1 MRGRVL
7 SLFRKV
13 KPSGARAGLALA
25 TGGFALAAV
34 KQRAGAKPV
43 VEHLALHATEGGDVE
58 KTLAGAIGS
67 LQLQRAR
74 MSAVIGTEDY
84 QLVQVE
90 APEVLPSE
98 LRTAVRWRLRDV
110 ITFHIDDATVDVFEI
125 PDQSRRAQKMM
136 FAVAARNDAVK
147 QIANVVTPHVH
158 GFDVIDIPE
167 LCLRNLS
174 SLLPQDEKGVALLVL
189 EQNSAH
195 LVLTRQGVLYLTRRI
210 DLSRSFSLSEG
221 SDIDAS
227 ALALELQR
235 SLDYYESNYDHPP
248 IAEMA
253 IAPAN
258 DRAAELAAALKN
270 ESSLRINLLDLNSL
284 LDAPNGLPAQITWP
298 MLLALG
304 AALRT
309 DTVEL

>member
-1 MRGRVL
+1 M

-13 KPSGARAGLALA
+13 KPSGARAGFAIA
-25 TGGFALAAV
+25 NGGFALAAV
-34 KQRAGAKPV
+34 KQRAGSKPV

-58 KTLAGAIGS
+58 KTLASAIGT

-136 FAVAARNDAVK
+136 FAIAARNDAVK
-147 QIANVVTPHVH
+147 QIVNIVTPHVH

-189 EQNSAH
+189 EQNAAH
-195 LVLTRQGVLYLTRRI
+195 LVLTRKGVLYLTRRI
-210 DLSRSFSLSEG
+210 DLSRSFSINGDADE
-221 SDIDAS
+221 IDAS

-253 IAPAN
+253 IAPAT
-258 DRAAELAAALKN
+258 DRAAQLATALKS
-270 ESSLRINLLDLNSL
+270 ESSLRINLLDLSSL
-284 LDAPNGLPAQITWP
+284 LDAPNGLPEEITWP

-304 AALRT
+304 AALRS

>member
-1 MRGRVL
+1 M

-13 KPSGARAGLALA
+13 KQSGVRAGLAMA
-25 TGGFALAAV
+25 NGGFALAAI
-34 KQRAGAKPV
+34 KQRANAKPV
-43 VEHLALHATEGGDVE
+43 VEHLATHATEGGDTE
-58 KTLAGAIGS
+58 KTLAAAIGS

-147 QIANVVTPHVH
+147 QIVNVVTPHVS

-210 DLSRSFSLSEG
+210 DLGRGYSIDG
-221 SDIDAS
+221 ADTDIDAS

-253 IAPAN
+253 IAPASE
-258 DRAAELAAALKN
+258 RAARLAAALKN
-270 ESSLRINLLDLNSL
+270 ESSLRINLFDLSSL
-284 LDAPNGLPAQITWP
+284 VEAPQGLPTEITWP

-304 AALRT
+304 AAMRT

>member
-1 MRGRVL
+1 ML

-13 KPSGARAGLALA
+13 KQSGVRVGFAVASN
-25 TGGFALAAV
+25 GFALAAV

-43 VEHLALHATEGGDVE
+43 VEHCAMHTVEGGDIE
-58 KTLAGAIGS
+58 KSLSAAVTT

-74 MSAVIGTEDY
+74 MSAVIGGNDY

-125 PDQSRRAQKMM
+125 PDQSRRAQKML

-147 QIANVVTPHVH
+147 QIATIATPHVS

-195 LVLTRQGVLYLTRRI
+195 LVITRQGVLYLTRRI
-210 DLSRSFSLSEG
+210 DLGRSYSMRDGETG
-221 SDIDAS
+221 SDIDAGS
-227 ALALELQR
+227 LALELQR
-235 SLDYYESNYDHPP
+235 SLDYYESNYDNPP
-248 IAEMA
+248 VADLV
-253 IAPAN
+253 IAPAG
-258 DRAAELAAALKN
+258 DRSVSLATALKN
-270 ESSLRINLLDLNSL
+270 ETSLRISSFDLSSL
-284 LDAPNGLPAQITWP
+284 IESSGALIADMNWP

-309 DTVEL
+309 EVVEL

>member
-1 MRGRVL
+1 ML

-13 KPSGARAGLALA
+13 KQSGARAGLAMA
-25 TGGFALAAV
+25 SDGFALASV
-34 KQRAGAKPV
+34 KQRAGTKPAL
-43 VEHLALHATEGGDVE
+43 EHFATHALANGDVE
-58 KTLAGAIGS
+58 KTLVETVGS

-74 MSAVIGTEDY
+74 MSAVIGSEDY

-136 FAVAARNDAVK
+136 FAIAARNDAVK
-147 QIANVVTPHVH
+147 QIVNFVTPHVS

-189 EQNSAH
+189 EQNFAH
-195 LVLTRQGVLYLTRRI
+195 LVLTRQGTLYLTRRI
-210 DLSRSFSLSEG
+210 DLSRSYSYEGG

-248 IAEMA
+248 IAEMV
-253 IAPAN
+253 IAPAGGH
-258 DRAAELAAALKN
+258 AERLATALKD
-270 ESSLRINLLDLNSL
+270 ETGLRISLLDLSTL
-284 LDAPNGLPAQITWP
+284 VDAPNGLPGEITWP

-309 DTVEL
+309 ETVEL